1 MRPYTQRVASLFRA
15 AKRHL
20 PRPVGDWLR
29 VRRRDAVRLGTGVDI
44 HEVARQVAVIR
55 EEMLGDLEQR
65 TLDLLARQ
73 DVVLASYDRRVAA
86 LVNRVL
92 DLEERLGGQ
101 NPNLLEA
108 VLAPH
113 HGRSSPLAAQ
123 ARVAFEPNAEERK
136 LLEERIGRHV
146 GVLRDHTPVLD
157 VGGGLPLTVLHAA
170 GVAATGVDGDPVLDL
185 ARRPEASAG
194 AVTLVGLIERLELD
208 DVDRLLRGV
217 HRVLRSGGLVVVE
230 ASYPTSAGSLARFW
244 RDPARLRPWDASTME
259 WLIGHAGFTPV
270 DVRAHPGTD
279 ADYALIAQ
287 RP

>member
-1 MRPYTQRVASLFRA
+1 MASLFRA
-15 AKRHL
+15 AKRHV

-29 VRRRDAVRLGTGVDI
+29 ARRRDAVRLGTGVDI
-44 HEVARQVAVIR
+44 HEMARHVAVVR
-55 EEMLGDLEQR
+55 EEMLGNFEQR

-73 DVVLASYDRRVAA
+73 DEVLASYDRRVAA

-92 DLEERLGGQ
+92 HLEERLGGQ
-101 NPNLLEA
+101 NPNLLDV

-113 HGRSSPLAAQ
+113 HGRPSALTGQ
-123 ARVAFEPNAEERK
+123 ARGGFEPDAEERK
-136 LLEERIGRHV
+136 VLEERIGHHV
-146 GVLRDHTPVLD
+146 GVLRDHAPVLD
-157 VGGGLPLTVLHAA
+157 VGGGLALTVLHAA
-170 GVAATGVDGDPVLDL
+170 GVAATGLDGDPVLEL

-194 AVTLVGLIERLELD
+194 AVTLVGLVERLELD
-208 DVDRLLRGV
+208 DVDRLLRSL
-217 HRVLRSGGLVVVE
+217 HRVLRPGGLVVVE
-230 ASYPTSAGSLARFW
+230 ASYPTSAGALARFW

-259 WLIGHAGFTPV
+259 WLVSHAGFTPV

>member
-1 MRPYTQRVASLFRA
+1 MPLR
-15 AKRHL
+15 
-20 PRPVGDWLR
+20 VGDWLR
-29 VRRRDAVRLGTGVDI
+29 ARRRDAVRLGTGVDI
-44 HEVARQVAVIR
+44 HETAHQLAAVRQ
-55 EEMLGDLEQR
+55 EMVDDFEQR

-73 DVVLASYDRRVAA
+73 DVMLASYDRRVAA

-92 DLEERLGGQ
+92 DLEERLGGPS
-101 NPNLLEA
+101 PNLLDA

-113 HGRSSPLAAQ
+113 HGRSSTHAAQ
-123 ARVAFEPNAEERK
+123 ARVGFEPDAEERK
-136 LLEERIGRHV
+136 LLEERIGHHV

-170 GVAATGVDGDPVLDL
+170 GVAATGVEGDPVLEL

-194 AVTLVGLIERLELD
+194 AVTLVGLVERLELD

-217 HRVLRSGGLVVVE
+217 HRVLRPGGLVVVE

-259 WLIGHAGFTPV
+259 WLVGHAGFMPV

-279 ADYALIAQ
+279 ADYALIAR